1 MLELLIL
8 QQELFQLQLE
18 LVEQQ
23 EHQDLQTQTQME
35 LIQFLA
41 QSHLQV
47 AEVVEVV
54 QHNQVVHIQVVVQE
68 DQVVEEVKT
77 KLILEVMVTNHLYH
91 QHKEI
96 LVVMVIGVV
105 QMQDLLEEVV
115 EQVELVDQ

>member
-1 MLELLIL
+1 M
-8 QQELFQLQLE
+8 
-18 LVEQQ
+18 VW
-23 EHQDLQTQTQME
+23 
-35 LIQFLA
+35 
-41 QSHLQV
+41 
-47 AEVVEVV
+47 
-54 QHNQVVHIQVVVQE
+54 HNQEVHIQVVVQE

-96 LVVMVIGVV
+96 LVVMVIEVV